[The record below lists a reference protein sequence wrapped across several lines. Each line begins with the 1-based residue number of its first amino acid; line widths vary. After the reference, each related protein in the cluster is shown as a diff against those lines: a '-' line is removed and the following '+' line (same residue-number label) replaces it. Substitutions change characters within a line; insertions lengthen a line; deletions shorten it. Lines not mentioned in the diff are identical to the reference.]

1 VSEAKG
7 RAAALA
13 GRGETGQGT
22 GLRGGRDEGTHVRW
36 LTFQGPDGPRLGLV
50 KGAGV
55 IDASRRGAPFGSLR
69 EALAAGVLER
79 AGEEL
84 GALSADL
91 TLEGLGLFPVVPD
104 PEKIICVGVNYEGHR
119 VETGREK
126 TDHPVLFTRF
136 ANSQVGHE
144 RPLVRPRV
152 STQFD
157 YEGELAVVI
166 GRRGRHVPRGEAL
179 GLVAGYACYNDASV
193 RDWQRHTH
201 QFTPGKNFVG
211 SGAFGPW
218 LVTPDEVPD
227 PAALTLATRVNGVEV
242 QHASTSELIFDV
254 PALIAYCSTFTELA
268 PGDVIVTG
276 TPSGVGSRRTP
287 PLYLKAGDVVEVEIS
302 GVGLLRNRVV
312 DEE

>member
-1 VSEAKG
+1 M
-7 RAAALA
+7 
-13 GRGETGQGT
+13 
-22 GLRGGRDEGTHVRW
+22 RW

-50 KGAGV
+50 KGSGV
-55 IDASRRGAPFGSLR
+55 IDVGARGGAPWRSLR
-69 EALAAGVLER
+69 EALAAGVLGR
-79 AGEEL
+79 AGDEF

-91 TLEGLGLFPVVPD
+91 ELAGLEFAPVVPD

-119 VETGREK
+119 VETGRDRTE
-126 TDHPVLFTRF
+126 HPVLFTRF
-136 ANSQVGHE
+136 ANSQVGHG

-152 STQFD
+152 SAQLD

-166 GRRGRHVPRGEAL
+166 GRRGRHVARGEAL

-211 SGAFGPW
+211 TGAFGPF
-218 LVTPDEVPD
+218 LVGADEVPD
-227 PAALTLATRVNGVEV
+227 PAALLLTTRVNGAEV
-242 QHASTSELIFDV
+242 QRASTSELIFDV

-276 TPSGVGSRRTP
+276 TPSGVGHKRTP
-287 PLYLKAGDVVEVEIS
+287 PLYLKAGDVVEVEIA
-302 GVGLLRNRVV
+302 GVGLLRNPVV
-312 DEE
+312 DEA